1 MGANPLQ
8 RSRAYVMA
16 CVLFGSLWLSPSA
29 WAAFGDVALTPHS
42 SDPADV
48 KILQTDLDHLG
59 YHLAVDG
66 DFGSSTEATVRAFQS
81 AHGLAPDGVV
91 GPATFAMLGAA
102 LNKVR
107 QPADYVVKPGDTLWT
122 ISRAVG
128 VPVSRIVDLNHITD
142 PNAISIGEK
151 LLLPAVATVAAVAA
165 QVLSIGQ
172 TIADTALQFLGVPYV
187 WGGTSPQGFDC
198 SGLVEYVFRLNGITL
213 PRTSESQ
220 FAGGN
225 PVPPGQLEPGDL
237 VFFSTYAYASHVGI
251 YIGNDQFV
259 TAPTAGSVVQV
270 ANLAGTYWHRTYIGA
285 RSYL

>member
-1 MGANPLQ
+1 MGANPLR
-8 RSRAYVMA
+8 RSRAYVVA
-16 CVLFGSLWLSPSA
+16 CILFGSLWLSPGA
-29 WAAFGDVALTPHS
+29 WAAFGDVALAPQS

-48 KILQTDLDHLG
+48 RILQTDLDQLG
-59 YHLAVDG
+59 YHLTVDG
-66 DFGSSTEATVRAFQS
+66 QFGPSTEASVRSFQS

-91 GPATFAMLGAA
+91 GPATFAMLDAA
-102 LNKVR
+102 LRKVQ
-107 QPADYVVKPGDTLWT
+107 QPSDYVVKPGDTLWS

-128 VPVSRIVDLNHITD
+128 VPVSRIVELNHITD

-151 LLLPAVATVAAVAA
+151 LLLPAVSAVETAAS

-198 SGLVEYVFRLNGITL
+198 SGLVEYVFRLNGIIL
-213 PRTSESQ
+213 PRTSEAQ
-220 FAGGN
+220 FAGGT
-225 PVPPGQLEPGDL
+225 PVPANELAPGDL

-251 YIGNDQFV
+251 YIGNGQFV
-259 TAPTAGSVVQV
+259 TAPATGAVVRV
-270 ANLAGTYWHRTYIGA
+270 ANLSDPYWQQTYIGA